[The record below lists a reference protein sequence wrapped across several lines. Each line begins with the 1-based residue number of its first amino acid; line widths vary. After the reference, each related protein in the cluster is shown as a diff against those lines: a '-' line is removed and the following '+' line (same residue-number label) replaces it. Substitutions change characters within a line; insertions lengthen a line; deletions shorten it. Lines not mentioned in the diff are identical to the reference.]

1 MDNLQTVA
9 EAIPKTMRE
18 RIKEAGANIR
28 NTTEWWE
35 ARKFSKAQ
43 GLPIDDD
50 WIEQNYND
58 LVIASKSKVNC
69 DSCPG
74 RELCKQS
81 GYQVKTELYLGK
93 VSLIYTQCSKDYAYK
108 RQIKIQNLM
117 ESSRLPKLLRNKTFD
132 NFEIAEQN
140 KEALRESI
148 KCAAAG
154 ETGIVL
160 AGPPGVGKTHLAAA
174 IMNKRI
180 QEGDEAVFCTVPELL
195 TDIRRAMNSQ
205 QETTELLEIVKNSD
219 VLILDDLG
227 AEKVT
232 EWVAE
237 QLFIILN
244 ARVMREKFTVITT
257 NYQKPSDLIEKLGGG
272 VSGERIVSRL
282 FELCT
287 WVNISGEDYRLRR

>member
-1 MDNLQTVA
+1 
-9 EAIPKTMRE
+9 
-18 RIKEAGANIR
+18 
-28 NTTEWWE
+28 
-35 ARKFSKAQ
+35 
-43 GLPIDDD
+43 
-50 WIEQNYND
+50 
-58 LVIASKSKVNC
+58 
-69 DSCPG
+69 
-74 RELCKQS
+74 
-81 GYQVKTELYLGK
+81 
-93 VSLIYTQCSKDYAYK
+93 
-108 RQIKIQNLM
+108 
-117 ESSRLPKLLRNKTFD
+117 
-132 NFEIAEQN
+132 
-140 KEALRESI
+140 
-148 KCAAAG
+148 
-154 ETGIVL
+154 
-160 AGPPGVGKTHLAAA
+160 
-174 IMNKRI
+174 MNKRI